1 MKGFVSDR
9 KTEEDENK
17 MKNNNYRTNMGKR
30 IMGLMAAIA
39 LSASLL
45 AGCGQSNR
53 DAESVRDTVSIG
65 EERTEAQRPESNAGT
80 GDFSENSTDTGNM
93 ENQTGGDQATE
104 SGGTQLEVRFGDSG
118 EPFMMT
124 LLDNET
130 AAAVAR
136 YVGTSDWRLPI
147 YERDADADYSVL
159 QYYDIP
165 SRYEIP
171 SNSET
176 VTEAKAGDVF
186 YSDPNRIVLFYHDA
200 EISAEY
206 TKIGTFEA
214 TEEFITAVEENP
226 VLEGWGNKIIQISQ
240 P

>member
-1 MKGFVSDR
+1 
-9 KTEEDENK
+9 
-17 MKNNNYRTNMGKR
+17 MGKR
-30 IMGLMAAIA
+30 ITGLMAVMA

-45 AGCGQSNR
+45 AGCGQSNT
-53 DAESVRDTVSIG
+53 DAESAGDIISIG
-65 EERTEAQRPESNAGT
+65 EDRTETQRLESNAGT
-80 GDFSENSTDTGNM
+80 GDFSENGTDTENM
-93 ENQTGGDQATE
+93 ENQTGGDQTTE

-130 AAAVAR
+130 AAAIAR

-186 YSDPNRIVLFYHDA
+186 YSDPNRIVLL
-200 EISAEY
+200 
-206 TKIGTFEA
+206 
-214 TEEFITAVEENP
+214 P
-226 VLEGWGNKIIQISQ
+226 
-240 P
+240 

>member
-1 MKGFVSDR
+1 
-9 KTEEDENK
+9 
-17 MKNNNYRTNMGKR
+17 
-30 IMGLMAAIA
+30 MAAIA

-124 LLDNET
+124 HLDNET

>member
-17 MKNNNYRTNMGKR
+17 MKTTTTNMGKR

-80 GDFSENSTDTGNM
+80 GDFSENGTDTENM

>member
-1 MKGFVSDR
+1 
-9 KTEEDENK
+9 

-30 IMGLMAAIA
+30 IMGLMAVIV

-45 AGCGQSNR
+45 AGCGQSNK
-53 DAESVRDTVSIG
+53 DTESARDTVSIG
-65 EERTEAQRPESNAGT
+65 EERTETQRLESNTGT
-80 GDFSENSTDTGNM
+80 GDFSENGTDTENM
-93 ENQTGGDQATE
+93 ENQTGGDQTTE

-130 AAAVAR
+130 AAAIAR

-214 TEEFITAVEENP
+214 TEELITAVEENP

>member
-1 MKGFVSDR
+1 
-9 KTEEDENK
+9 
-17 MKNNNYRTNMGKR
+17 MKNNNYRTNMGKK
-30 IMGLMAAIA
+30 IMGLMAVIA
-39 LSASLL
+39 FSASLL

-65 EERTEAQRPESNAGT
+65 EERTETQRPESNAGT

-93 ENQTGGDQATE
+93 ENQTGGDQITE

-124 LLDNET
+124 LLDNES

-200 EISAEY
+200 DISAEY